1 MSSLSVSDTLN
12 AISDDKSLILFNTV
26 ALEASNS
33 GILKTRLELTRKQY
47 YSRMSGLVNA
57 GLVTRKNGNYFV
69 TSFGKIVY
77 EAQMLIEKGIQNYW
91 KLKAIDSIESS
102 PGSPQLPAEEY
113 NRLIATLI
121 EGNEIN
127 DILIGKNNIADR
139 QKEKVYKS
147 QESVVLAAP
156 ALMRDVQFN
165 TDPSHKY

>member
-1 MSSLSVSDTLN
+1 MGSMSIVDVIK
-12 AISDDKSLILFNTV
+12 AISDNKSLMLFNTI
-26 ALEASNS
+26 ALASGNRDT
-33 GILKTRLELTRKQY
+33 LKTTLKLTRRQY

-57 GLVTRKNGNYFV
+57 GLVTRKNGNYFLS
-69 TSFGKIVY
+69 SFGKVVY

-121 EGNEIN
+121 ECNEIK
-127 DILIGKNNIADR
+127 DILIRNNNIADR

-147 QESVVLAAP
+147 QELVVLAAP
-156 ALMRDVQFN
+156 A
-165 TDPSHKY
+165 

>member
-1 MSSLSVSDTLN
+1 MSVSDTLN
-12 AISDDKSLILFNTV
+12 AISDDKSLVLFNAV
-26 ALEASNS
+26 ALEAGNS

-47 YSRMSGLVNA
+47 YSRMYGLVNA
-57 GLVTRKNGNYFV
+57 GLVTRKNGNYFLS
-69 TSFGKIVY
+69 SFGKVVY
-77 EAQMLIEKGIQNYW
+77 EALMLIDKGIQDYW

>member
-1 MSSLSVSDTLN
+1 MSVSDTLN

-47 YSRMSGLVNA
+47 YSRMYGLVNA
-57 GLVTRKNGNYFV
+57 GLVTRKNGNYFLS
-69 TSFGKIVY
+69 SFGKVVY
-77 EAQMLIEKGIQNYW
+77 EALMLIDKGIQDYW

-113 NRLIATLI
+113 NRLISTLI
-121 EGNEIN
+121 ECNEIK
-127 DILIGKNNIADR
+127 DILIRNNTFADR

-165 TDPSHKY
+165 TEPSHKY